1 MKNYLLEH
9 SELPGKEMS
18 ERLGIDRTRLYRG
31 VSPTYGPPPPF
42 EAVWRPDKAN
52 TTALLQ
58 QIAELY
64 HRSGLAESPEAHERL
79 DYIGIELAFIEY
91 LASEEAGA
99 WEAGDVYQPGNC
111 SVARLNLSTSILPF
125 GFRRLLPKP
134 WNSRR
139 RISIAAIWVCSRICF
154 GAGGDDHG
162 FMLSKMIQPCGSNT
176 QFIEFSPKGSPIV
189 IHQPGYR
196 SIDNLYFNPYAS
208 NGGTWACKNN
218 TGVIPM

>member
-1 MKNYLLEH
+1 MNLPDEVFIQQLRSDEFIQALENVEPEENLPSDLIAGAGLMKNYLLEH

-42 EAVWRPDKAN
+42 EAVWRPDQAN

-64 HRSGLAESPEAHERL
+64 HRSGLAQSPEAHERL

-91 LASEEAGA
+91 LASEEAALGRP
-99 WEAGDVYQPGNC
+99 EMSTRPGNC
-111 SVARLNLSTSILPF
+111 SVARLNLSRSILPF

-139 RISIAAIWVCSRICF
+139 RISIAAIWVCCADLFWSR
-154 GAGGDDHG
+154 
-162 FMLSKMIQPCGSNT
+162 
-176 QFIEFSPKGSPIV
+176 
-189 IHQPGYR
+189 R
-196 SIDNLYFNPYAS
+196 R
-208 NGGTWACKNN
+208 
-218 TGVIPM
+218 